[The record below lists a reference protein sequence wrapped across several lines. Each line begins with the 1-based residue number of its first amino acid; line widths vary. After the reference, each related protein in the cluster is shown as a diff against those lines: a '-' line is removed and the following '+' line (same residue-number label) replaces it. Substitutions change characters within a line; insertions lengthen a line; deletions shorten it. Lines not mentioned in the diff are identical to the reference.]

1 MGEEKRNGI
10 DSYNVPQEVSIYD
23 MWSYNTTMEELGDK
37 PWWKL
42 PEKFSSLEEVWEYT
56 KSKEYKEKNLSR
68 EAIKID
74 PEMACQ
80 PLGALLAALGIEGT
94 LPYCH
99 GSQGCASYFRFEFT
113 RHFREPVMEAA
124 SSMTEDAAVFGG
136 LSNIVEGL
144 QNAYALYKPKH
155 IAVFTSCMAE
165 VIGDD
170 LKAFINRAKQKGSI
184 PEDFPITY
192 ANTPSF
198 VGSHVEGYDS
208 MVRAILEQLAEP
220 KEEKTEKINVIP
232 GFDPYTANI
241 KEIKKLLNIMG
252 VDYTFVPDWSRTFD
266 YPLGKFEMYP
276 GGTPLEEVK
285 NAVNN
290 KGSVII
296 GKFSLKK
303 TAKLIKN
310 KWKQPLQAMEMPIG
324 IEFTDR
330 FIMTVSEMT
339 GKDIPAEIEDMRGI
353 ALDAMTDAYQ
363 RFHGVKAAVVGDPDI
378 VYGVSKFLLEM
389 GAKPYYVVSTNGTKK
404 WQKEMQALLDSSE
417 FGKGCKAY
425 AGMDLWQLRSLMYEE
440 KPDILIGPCDLKY
453 YAREFDLPLVRI
465 GLPIMD
471 RFNLH
476 RYPIM
481 GYEGVINLV
490 TFIGNA
496 LLDHFDRICPEV
508 NFDKLR

>member
-1 MGEEKRNGI
+1 MDEKKKETIDFYKIPEEA
-10 DSYNVPQEVSIYD
+10 SIYD
-23 MWSYNTTMEELGDK
+23 VWTYKTTPEELGDR

-42 PEKFSSLEEVWEYT
+42 PEGFNSIEEVWEYT
-56 KSKEYKEKNLSR
+56 KTPEYKEKNFSR

-74 PEMACQ
+74 PEMCCQ

-94 LPYCH
+94 MPYCH
-99 GSQGCASYFRFEFT
+99 GSQGCASYFRFELV
-113 RHFREPVMEAA
+113 RHFREPVNETS

-144 QNAYALYKPKH
+144 ENTYKVYKPKH
-155 IAVFTSCMAE
+155 IAVYTSCMAE

-170 LKAFINRAKQKGSI
+170 LKAFINAAKQKGAI

-198 VGSHVEGYDS
+198 VGSHIDGYDS

-220 KEEKTEKINVIP
+220 GEKKEKINVIP

-241 KEIKKLLNIMG
+241 KEIKRLLNIMG
-252 VDYTFVPDWSRTFD
+252 INYTFVPDWSRTLD
-266 YPLGKFEMYP
+266 YPLGKFELYP

-285 NAVNN
+285 NAINN
-290 KGSVII
+290 KGSILL
-296 GKFSLKK
+296 GKHSLKK
-303 TAKLIKN
+303 TGKLIKN
-310 KWKQPLQAMEMPIG
+310 KWKQPTHQIPMPIG
-324 IEFTDR
+324 IEFTDK
-330 FIMTVSEMT
+330 FLMAVSELT
-339 GKDIPAEIEDMRGI
+339 GKPIPEEIDELRGI

-389 GAKPYYVVSTNGTKK
+389 GAKPYYVVSTNGSKK
-404 WQKEMQALLDSSE
+404 WQKEMQELLDSSE
-417 FGKGCKAY
+417 FGSGCKAY
-425 AGMDLWQLRSLMYEE
+425 AGIDLWQLRSLMYEE

-453 YAREFDLPLVRI
+453 YAREFDLPLVRV

-481 GYEGVINLV
+481 GYEGVINLT

-496 LLDHFDRICPEV
+496 LLDHLDRICPEE